1 MSDPGKIARLISERD
16 RLQRDKR
23 VMNWLLWNAH
33 SAELATLLQMSDEHD
48 TLDDLFRFMDWA
60 IDRRL
65 LMAMPAS
72 IDQDGDI
79 MPF

>member
-1 MSDPGKIARLISERD
+1 MSDPGRIARLISERD
-16 RLQRDKR
+16 RLERDKR
-23 VMNWLLWNAH
+23 VMNWLLWNGH
-33 SAELATLLQMSDEHD
+33 SAELATILQMSYEHE

-65 LMAMPAS
+65 LMAIPAS